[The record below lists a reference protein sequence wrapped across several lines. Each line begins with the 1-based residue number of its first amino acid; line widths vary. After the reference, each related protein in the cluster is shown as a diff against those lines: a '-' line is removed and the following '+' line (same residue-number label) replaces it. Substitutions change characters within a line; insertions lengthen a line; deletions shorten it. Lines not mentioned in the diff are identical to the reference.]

1 MQDRIDAVRLNLM
14 PSRTK
19 REPIWKPTKEQ
30 IAAATKNRV
39 KDVIDYGL
47 DILFV
52 GINPGLYSAAV
63 RHHFGRPGN
72 RFWPALNM
80 SKFVPEDEEF
90 LAFDDCRLPD
100 FGMGITN
107 LCPRASARADE
118 LSKEELE
125 RGART
130 LTRKVKKYRPR
141 IVAFLGI
148 TSFRTAFGIK
158 GGEVGRQEMTIGEA
172 AVWVLPNPS
181 GLNAHFLLP
190 DIAALFDQLKSDV
203 DRMKVSRK
211 K

>member
-1 MQDRIDAVRLNLM
+1 MQDRIVFARLEDM
-14 PSRTK
+14 PRRTK
-19 REPIWKPTKEQ
+19 QEPVWKPTKEQ
-30 IAAATKNRV
+30 VAAATKNRV
-39 KDVIDYGL
+39 NDVIDYGL
-47 DILFV
+47 DVLFV

-80 SKFVPEDEEF
+80 SDFVPEGEEL

-125 RGART
+125 RGACT

-141 IVAFLGI
+141 FVAFLGI
-148 TSFRTAFGIK
+148 TSYRTAFGIK
-158 GGEVGRQEMTIGEA
+158 GGKVGLQEPTIGDA
-172 AVWVLPNPS
+172 VVWVLPNPS
-181 GLNAHFLLP
+181 GLNAHFQLP
-190 DIAALFDQLKSDV
+190 DIADLLNDLKRDV
-203 DRMKVSRK
+203 DRFKIARK
-211 K
+211 T